1 MQALFV
7 NNLTVID
14 FAYFHPQRGIIGE
27 SLILSVELFGE
38 LNDEGMLFDF
48 CMVDL

>member
-14 FAYFHPQRGIIGE
+14 FAYFHPKRGIVGE
-27 SLILSVELFGE
+27 SLILDVELFGKYGKR
-38 LNDEGMLFDF
+38 NK
-48 CMVDL
+48 V